1 MIRPQSTW
9 VSEDALL
16 FRWECDPKSQVS
28 LAPQI
33 AFQALR
39 RHLGTK
45 TSPIIDLIPGACTL
59 LVCFKPKTQ
68 EAKLRELEEKLISQ
82 LKRLKLKKPPTQAS
96 LQIQMRYDGED
107 LEWVASHL
115 GLRPA
120 DFIEW
125 HSSTLFQV
133 AFIGFAPGFPY
144 LVPLKGH
151 FEIPRLPE
159 PRVRVPSGSVA
170 MAGGFCGIYPHS
182 TSGGW
187 RLIGSTDLKLFD
199 LKRKKPSLLAPGDT
213 VRFCAT

>member
-1 MIRPQSTW
+1 MIRPQCTW

-16 FRWECDPKSQVS
+16 FRWECDPKNQVS
-28 LAPQI
+28 LAPQL

-45 TSPIIDLIPGACTL
+45 TSPILDLIPGACTL
-59 LVCFKPKTQ
+59 LVCFKPQTR
-68 EAKLRELEEKLISQ
+68 EAKLRESEKKLTAQ
-82 LKRLKLKKPPTQAS
+82 LTKLKLKKPTTKAS

-107 LEWVASHL
+107 LEFVASHL
-115 GLRPA
+115 GLSSKS
-120 DFIEW
+120 FIEW

-144 LVPLKGH
+144 LISLDRPL
-151 FEIPRLPE
+151 EVPRLPE

-199 LKRKKPSLLAPGDT
+199 LNRKKPSLLAPGDT